1 MPFSRAWKSH
11 GILENHWKFWKR
23 LEIWP
28 RLSQTS
34 RICSELAWPSSFA
47 YVVWS
52 NWPTD
57 FTCRCLYVLSNYCT
71 IRSLAKVLLSFK
83 YESSVFHV
91 RSMKSMEKVK
101 LYQWKWVA
109 TLLYVILLVWFL
121 DWQGRA
127 LGQMGGWCRVTLWA
141 LLAYQPLALF
151 DTPCQFHTYDRRAVG
166 HGFGHKRQ
174 KRVVWAAFWPL
185 VMIFDGLPLGFLTC
199 SHLPLFFSSI
209 RQFIL
214 GMSSFTLSS
223 TRSSPAR
230 SSTAARRE
238 FTVTSVFLHQRD
250 H

>member
-11 GILENHWKFWKR
+11 GILENHWKFCKS

-28 RLSQTS
+28 CLSQTS

-57 FTCRCLYVLSNYCT
+57 FTCRCLYPSICY
-71 IRSLAKVLLSFK
+71 
-83 YESSVFHV
+83 
-91 RSMKSMEKVK
+91 
-101 LYQWKWVA
+101 
-109 TLLYVILLVWFL
+109 
-121 DWQGRA
+121 
-127 LGQMGGWCRVTLWA
+127 
-141 LLAYQPLALF
+141 
-151 DTPCQFHTYDRRAVG
+151 TPCLVFRLARKVSGHPVSTVSISTVSTFWHTLSVS
-166 HGFGHKRQ
+166 HIRQ
-174 KRVVWAAFWPL
+174 TGGRTRIWTQATETR
-185 VMIFDGLPLGFLTC
+185 GLSCTLTT
-199 SHLPLFFSSI
+199 SNDIWRTVSRLSDLFSSPPFFSSI